1 MNKYIS
7 RKKAFFAGLFIFLM
21 FVNLISM
28 PLTVYGAKNTQAVTI
43 RMEKIVGK
51 GTTVTNI
58 AGKKVS
64 ARSNMKLYSGYKV
77 ATGRKNYVYIS
88 LDSKK
93 AIKQDQNSKVQIKKQ
108 GSKNEI
114 FVLKGKLF
122 FNVKTKLKS
131 NESMNVQTSSMSMG
145 IRGTSGVVSV
155 IPVINENGTLG
166 GIKFIF
172 QIFDGT
178 GYTEY
183 EKNAPYDNTINGGYQ
198 VVMYQQEDGTVDVK
212 KEKITLENIP
222 SFALEE
228 ILQDDDLL
236 KRVLKATGFN
246 KDEMKEAL
254 VKNSEREEKEEN
266 RLNILLDQIK
276 DKAAKNETIIY
287 GDEETN
293 SSSSEHSS
301 SSSNSSSA
309 KEYNLNVDKLSG
321 GILKQEDLKQAFK
334 KNAAVRL
341 ITSEYKKE
349 IKLDKEIMLSSGEK
363 LIIDDKIKLINPF
376 GNVFKSNG
384 VITNRGEL
392 ENDGTVIMEGSTLI
406 NSGIVANKENSVFQ
420 ADSKVKYENSGSLR
434 VFSGAK
440 LTGSVSNLWEKWRI
454 VTFLDAD
461 EKTVLKEVHV
471 SAGQTPKAPIEAE
484 TRENFTGWDNRYD
497 GEENVQV
504 TATIGKQM
512 LLEYKGMKIGCERFQ
527 DIESLNDNNSSINVI
542 LMKDY
547 NLAEDLTKGTNIHFF
562 NQLVIDLNGYTVFM
576 TENSTIFNNSSLT
589 IKNSKITGG
598 ITANLNIVSEVVPES
613 TEPPTSVPTES
624 PTPEPTESPMP
635 VPTESP
641 TPVPTESP
649 IPVPTE
655 SPTPEPTESPMPM
668 PTAMGAFALGFTKE
682 ETPYTQG
689 IIVNNGELTL
699 ENVKIKA
706 EGAAEINVPF
716 SDYYIINNQ
725 GTLLNMSNCKLV
737 LNGNS
742 ILGIKNDTGKIQL
755 IDTIIEVNVSYTTA
769 IDLGENSP
777 AGALKASNC
786 RLTGSGDYIIGIK
799 GIGHKNVIENG
810 ENVMTF
816 ELNDTCNNI
825 VWEEMQTE

>member
-28 PLTVYGAKNTQAVTI
+28 PLTVYGANNTQAVTI

-51 GTTVTNI
+51 GMSVTNI

-77 ATGRKNYVYIS
+77 ATSRKNYVYMS

-93 AIKQDQNSKVQIKKQ
+93 AIKQDQNSKVQVKKQ

-131 NESMNVQTSSMSMG
+131 NESMNVETSSMSMG

-155 IPVINENGTLG
+155 LPVINENGSLD

-178 GYTEY
+178 GYAEY

-198 VVMYQQEDGTVDVK
+198 VVIYQRKDGTVDVQ
-212 KEKITLENIP
+212 KEKITLEDIP

-228 ILQDDDLL
+228 MLQDDGLL
-236 KRVLKATGFN
+236 KRVLKSTGFN
-246 KDEMKEAL
+246 KDEVKEAL
-254 VKNSEREEKEEN
+254 VKNREREEKEEN
-266 RLNILLDQIK
+266 RLNALLEQIK
-276 DKAAKNETIIY
+276 EKAVRNETIIY
-287 GDEETN
+287 GDEETS
-293 SSSSEHSS
+293 SSSSEHPSS
-301 SSSNSSSA
+301 SGDSA
-309 KEYNLNVDKLSG
+309 PEKEYSLNVDKLSG
-321 GILKQEDLKQAFK
+321 GILKQEDLKQAFQ
-334 KNAAVRL
+334 KNAVVRL
-341 ITSEYKKE
+341 ITSENRKE
-349 IKLDKEIMLSSGEK
+349 IKLDGEIMISSGEN
-363 LIIDDKIKLINPF
+363 LIIDNKVLLINPS
-376 GNVFKSNG
+376 GNILKNNG
-384 VITNRGEL
+384 VITNKGEL
-392 ENDGTVIMEGSTLI
+392 ENNGTFIMEGSTLI
-406 NSGIVANKENSVFQ
+406 NSGIVANIDGSAFQ
-420 ADSKVKYENSGSLR
+420 ADAKVKYENSGSMR
-434 VFSGAK
+434 AFSGAK
-440 LTGSVSNLWEKWRI
+440 LTGSISNLWEKWRI
-454 VTFLDAD
+454 VTFYDTD
-461 EKTVLKEVHV
+461 EKTVLKGTSVP
-471 SAGQTPKAPIEAE
+471 AGQIPEAPIEAE

-504 TATIGKQM
+504 NATVGKQM

-527 DIESLNDNNSSINVI
+527 DIESLNDNSSSIHVF

-547 NLAEDLTKGTNIHFF
+547 NLAEDLADDTNINFF
-562 NQLVIDLNGYTVFM
+562 GQLVIDLNGYTLFT
-576 TENSTIFNNSSLT
+576 TENSTIFNNNSLT
-589 IKNSKITGG
+589 IKNSKSTGG
-598 ITANLNIVSEVVPES
+598 ITADLNIVPEAVPEPP
-613 TEPPTSVPTES
+613 EPPT
-624 PTPEPTESPMP
+624 P

-641 TPVPTESP
+641 TPVP
-649 IPVPTE
+649 
-655 SPTPEPTESPMPM
+655 PEPTTPESTELPTPT
-668 PTAMGAFALGFTKE
+668 PTATGASVLGFTKAAS
-682 ETPYTQG
+682 PYTKG
-689 IIVNNGELTL
+689 LIVNNGELIL
-699 ENVKIKA
+699 ENVKIVA
-706 EGAAEINVPF
+706 EGAAEVNVLF

-725 GTLLNMSNCKLV
+725 GTLLNMSNCELM

-742 ILGIKNDTGKIQL
+742 ISGIKNDTGKIQL
-755 IDTIIEVNVSYTTA
+755 TNTIIEANVSYTIA

-786 RLTGSGDYIIGIK
+786 RLTGSGDYIIGIR
-799 GIGHKNVIENG
+799 GIGNLNVIENG

-816 ELNDTCNNI
+816 ELNDTCDNI
-825 VWEEMQTE
+825 VWEETQTEL